1 MQTSK
6 YMLASARDEHWG
18 LTIGTIGYEEVGA
31 NESYPTTGHASGYY
45 FKLDKGRVLDE
56 YQMLYVVSGKGLFN
70 SAHVKDA
77 PLNPGD
83 AFLLFPGE
91 WHSYHPL
98 MNTGWKC
105 HWIGFKGKNMDDRV
119 KLGFLSPMHPIY
131 HLGYSSEIEYLYKTA
146 YKTAIEEKAYTQQ
159 LLAGIVNHMIGL
171 MYSLERNIDLKNNQG
186 HTDLM
191 QKACMVIRE
200 KLEDDLV
207 IQDLAET
214 LGFSYSNFRKLFK
227 EYTNI
232 SPSTYQQ
239 DLRLQRAKELLTST
253 NLSIKEIAYRLRFDS
268 PDYFS
273 AKFKAKVGVK
283 PSEYRG

>member
-1 MQTSK
+1 M
-6 YMLASARDEHWG
+6 
-18 LTIGTIGYEEVGA
+18 
-31 NESYPTTGHASGYY
+31 
-45 FKLDKGRVLDE
+45 
-56 YQMLYVVSGKGLFN
+56 
-70 SAHVKDA
+70 
-77 PLNPGD
+77 
-83 AFLLFPGE
+83 
-91 WHSYHPL
+91 
-98 MNTGWKC
+98 
-105 HWIGFKGKNMDDRV
+105 
-119 KLGFLSPMHPIY
+119 
-131 HLGYSSEIEYLYKTA
+131 GYSSEIEYLYKTA